1 MKINRIKALNYLSFG
16 HVDINLTKA
25 RLTSILGDCGEVG
38 RSNGAGKSTIFGVIC
53 YGLFGKYI
61 VASDDLLI
69 RDDQSRMEVEIEFE
83 IDNHQVKII
92 RGRDKSSKYAKLIV
106 DNKLTA
112 EGIRNVNYEVV
123 KLIKMNFD
131 VFLATTFFI
140 QGGLDN
146 FTSAAPSSRKDYL
159 GSILDTTCW
168 DKWHNETKSK
178 LTGLS
183 QEVEKLDSEI
193 KIIKDNFDL
202 KKNYVE
208 EIGELKKKYTG
219 ENLVLKRLE
228 KKEKAAADRITQ
240 LEKLKIEHQTL
251 LKNKNGTS
259 VDVMLVKAKQ
269 ELGKAKRDLKS
280 NQAYQKQIKTELG
293 GSFPRQ
299 VLLER
304 VEKSNKE
311 IAEFNA
317 KISEKQQVL
326 AILKN
331 AGEGNKTNC
340 PVCEK
345 DLKDVGL
352 ASTNRE
358 LELTSLKSELSEAN
372 GMRHVHKTRLD
383 TATELTNEQLKLETS
398 EVHLKQEVDN
408 RSRQVKEAEAL
419 LKEEKRRFKEVNK
432 RIAETVVD
440 EDEIYSLK
448 NQREDLKKLVDNKRG
463 KVVDLEVQII
473 SLEGN
478 KDKVEENREKVKKL
492 TERKKEAKK
501 EGRKLTV
508 VKRMFS
514 KKSGIPAYIIENA
527 IADIEDRANDIL
539 KSFGSGLIVKLE
551 SQKITKTKKKEV
563 DTLEIFVITSTGRK
577 RIYQLLSGG
586 EKAQVN
592 IAMRLALS
600 MLLSNRYGV
609 NIDTL
614 FIDESMGA
622 FDEMNRSVMLGIFKL
637 LSNRFRQVF
646 VISHHEDL
654 RDMMP
659 DTILVS
665 KKDGVSSA
673 KVVLGNRGKL
683 VLASKGE

>member
-1 MKINRIKALNYLSFG
+1 MKINRIRALNYLSFG
-16 HVDINLTKA
+16 HVDINLSKA

-38 RSNGAGKSTIFGVIC
+38 RSNGAGKSTIFGAIC

-83 IDNHQVKII
+83 IDNHQIKII
-92 RGRDKSSKYAKLIV
+92 RGRDKSSKHAKLIV

-168 DKWHNETKSK
+168 DKWYNEAKNK
-178 LTGLS
+178 LTDLS
-183 QEVEKLDSEI
+183 QEVEKLDSEVG
-193 KIIKDNFDL
+193 IIKDNFDL
-202 KKNYVE
+202 KKNYTK
-208 EIGELKKKYTG
+208 EIGELKKKHTG

-228 KKEKAAADRITQ
+228 KKKKAATDRIAE
-240 LEKLKIEHQTL
+240 LEKLKVEHQAL

-269 ELGKAKRDLKS
+269 ELSKAKKEFEGNQIQEKRIKEELKK
-280 NQAYQKQIKTELG
+280 YK
-293 GSFPRQ
+293 PRS
-299 VLLER
+299 VILKE
-304 VEKSNKE
+304 EKE
-311 IAEFNA
+311 IGE
-317 KISEKQQVL
+317 KIAQFDEKIRSSKEIL
-326 AILKN
+326 ALLNK
-331 AGEGNKTNC
+331 AGTGKDVDC
-340 PVCEK
+340 PVCETK
-345 DLKDVGL
+345 IEGVAATIGHRK
-352 ASTNRE
+352 
-358 LELTSLKSELSEAN
+358 LELISLEKELGETQETRRSYKSDLAEVN
-372 GMRHVHKTRLD
+372 V
-383 TATELTNEQLKLETS
+383 LTNEEIRLETS
-398 EVHLKQEVDN
+398 GMHLKEDVHIAN
-408 RSRQVKEAEAL
+408 RRVSDAKEL
-419 LKEEKRRFKEVNK
+419 LVEEKKRFKEVNK

-440 EDEIYSLK
+440 EDEIYNLM
-448 NQREDLKKLVDNKRG
+448 NQREDLKKLVDSKRG
-463 KVVDLEVQII
+463 KVVDLEVKII

-478 KDKVEENREKVKKL
+478 KDKVEENKEKVKKL

-501 EGRKLTV
+501 EGRKITL

-539 KSFGSGLIVKLE
+539 KSFGSGLIVALE